1 MSETDSGN
9 DVEIGNEFDE
19 TAEPSWDRLL
29 GVITDGVVGA
39 IAGLVGTVSMLVGL
53 LVGQSLG
60 VFRIVQLATLAELLG
75 LDAFL
80 APGETFAVGVLLF
93 FAAGMVTWPLLFA
106 ATESYLPGSEMKWR
120 GIPYGTVLWT
130 GFVLAFYD
138 PRLGGLG
145 TVLYAVV
152 TLLAHWSYG
161 FTLGAVFDY
170 LTDRPDTLV

>member
-9 DVEIGNEFDE
+9 DVDVGTEFDE
-19 TAEPSWDRLL
+19 AAEPSWDRLV
-29 GVITDGVVGA
+29 GVLTDGVIGA
-39 IAGLVGTVSMLVGL
+39 IAGLVGTVSMIVGL
-53 LVGQSLG
+53 IVGQSLG
-60 VFRIVQLATLAELLG
+60 VFRIQQLSTLSELLG

-80 APGETFAVGVLLF
+80 TAGETFAAGVLLF
-93 FAAGMVTWPLLFA
+93 FAAGMITWPLLFA

-130 GFVLAFYD
+130 GFVLAFYE
-138 PRLGGLG
+138 PALGSLQ
-145 TVLYAVV
+145 TVLYAVI